1 MRFKSIQGFQ
11 IILEGTPT
19 RWSISVF
26 FDGMGM
32 RWPWW
37 SQCGNDYDNFWR
49 SVSQPAKTQ
58 IYAHS
63 PFLHHSGKQSSFK
76 RENTSG
82 VRVYRPGH
90 TYSYWKFSAVFDRTG
105 SILKKPFAS
114 IFFIVMFYLLSEK
127 IEAKARRPHICKYIK
142 VSFLETFKNWNTSPS
157 NFFQCKIFWFCH
169 TGKSLAFAR
178 LKFGRSF
185 VCQYF

>member
-1 MRFKSIQGFQ
+1 MMVTVWQWLWQFLAVSIT
-11 IILEGTPT
+11 TPKNSNQCT
-19 RWSISVF
+19 LSLS
-26 FDGMGM
+26 
-32 RWPWW
+32 PSWW
-37 SQCGNDYDNFWR
+37 Q
-49 SVSQPAKTQ
+49 AK
-58 IYAHS
+58 
-63 PFLHHSGKQSSFK
+63 SFK
-76 RENTSG
+76 RESTSG
-82 VRVYRPGH
+82 VWVYRPGH

-105 SILKKPFAS
+105 SISKKPFAS

-157 NFFQCKIFWFCH
+157 NFFQCMIFWFCLP
-169 TGKSLAFAR
+169 GKSLAFAR